1 MNCDEH
7 QLMIRAEE
15 SEVQP
20 FTARVR
26 ANCRTR
32 RANFSFVGT
41 NNKSEASHTMV
52 LGHDGSM
59 FPSLE
64 PTVGA
69 STFATCISDQTGN
82 QRLARN
88 EESEEVH
95 REDDLELVQLEAE

>member
-1 MNCDEH
+1 
-7 QLMIRAEE
+7 
-15 SEVQP
+15 
-20 FTARVR
+20 
-26 ANCRTR
+26 
-32 RANFSFVGT
+32 
-41 NNKSEASHTMV
+41 MV

-59 FPSLE
+59 FLSLE

-69 STFATCISDQTGN
+69 SPFATCISDQTGN